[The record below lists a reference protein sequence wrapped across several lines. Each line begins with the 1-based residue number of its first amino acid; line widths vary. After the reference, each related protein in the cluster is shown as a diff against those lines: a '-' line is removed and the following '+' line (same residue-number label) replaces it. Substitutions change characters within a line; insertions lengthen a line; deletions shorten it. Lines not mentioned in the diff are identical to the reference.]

1 MLGTWMNHKLESRFP
16 GEISTNLRYED
27 DATLMEDSEAELKSF
42 FGEGERRKW
51 KNWLK
56 TQH

>member
-27 DATLMEDSEAELKSF
+27 DATIMEESEAELKSF
-42 FGEGERRKW
+42 FGEGERRK
-51 KNWLK
+51 
-56 TQH
+56 